1 VVVCE
6 DCGTEKE
13 VAKDDDLLRVGV
25 PPKDGTLPNV
35 GSRAEFVVGDAA
47 NEKGV
52 KALEVEVE
60 PSEGAS
66 PLNSNGMVRQRT
78 N

>member
-13 VAKDDDLLRVGV
+13 VANDDDLLRVGV
-25 PPKDGTLPNV
+25 LPNDATPPNV
-35 GSRAEFVVGDAA
+35 GGRAEFAVGDAA

-52 KALEVEVE
+52 KASEVE
-60 PSEGAS
+60 PSGGAS
-66 PLNSNGMVRQRT
+66 PLNSNGMLRQHT